1 MIPAMQVLIELLPV
15 LAFLVAYLYF
25 GGIYVATAVLMV
37 GMPIS
42 LAIMWLRLGRMPT
55 MLATSTVLVLLFGAA
70 TLALR
75 DARFIQWKP
84 SIFMWVLSLAFLGS
98 AFIGRQP
105 LAQRMMHSMV
115 DDAKMSRGEWLK
127 INTGWVFYG
136 VVAGLANILVAL
148 NASEKAWVNFKFFG
162 LTGLMLLFLFAQIYW
177 LHANGK
183 LRQDEPEPAGP

>member
-1 MIPAMQVLIELLPV
+1 MIPAMQVLIEFLPV
-15 LAFLVAYLYF
+15 LGFLVAYMYF
-25 GGIYVATAVLMV
+25 GGIYVATVVLMV
-37 GMPIS
+37 AMPIS

-84 SIFMWVLSLAFLGS
+84 TIFMWVLALAFLGS

-105 LAQRMMHSMV
+105 LAQRLMHNMV
-115 DDAKMSRGEWLK
+115 GDAPMSRGEWLTL
-127 INTGWVFYG
+127 NTSWVLYG
-136 VVAGLANILVAL
+136 VVAGLANILVAF

-162 LTGLMLLFLFAQIYW
+162 LTALMFVFLLGQVFW
-177 LHANGK
+177 LHARGK
-183 LRQDEPEPAGP
+183 LRSDPK